1 MVKFAI
7 RNVIAVTVKIRKRNP
22 TRGPMPSIILLTKIT
37 LPFLRKF
44 LTMGV
49 SVRKVGVEK
58 NIVNALHEG

>member
-7 RNVIAVTVKIRKRNP
+7 RNVIAVTVKIRKRNQ